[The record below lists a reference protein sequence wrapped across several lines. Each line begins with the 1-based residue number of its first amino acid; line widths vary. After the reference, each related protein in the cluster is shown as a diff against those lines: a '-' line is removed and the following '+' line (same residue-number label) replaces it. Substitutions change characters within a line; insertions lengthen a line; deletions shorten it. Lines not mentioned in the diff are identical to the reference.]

1 MSRMP
6 RLILCAVAFMTL
18 GGSCLADSVE
28 TNYVFGQAVQ
38 KVISS
43 EKSLAMAES
52 NFVAMSRDRS
62 NDPPFLGKL
71 ELAMA
76 FRYSREQQKDRD
88 RIFEHCE
95 AALRYPLV
103 YSDACRIWELT
114 GVTLEWM
121 QYEVPVRDLPALR
134 KKVLAAY
141 LNGLKAAGENK
152 SLAGVFKGYVAR
164 FYANNPYYEEILTE
178 GINTFPDA
186 AVLEEIVET
195 VEKSNHLPL
204 PLALENQPPVG
215 SMSFDAKEYEVEGVI
230 EEDIFGGFPGKLK
243 AEFKVQVR
251 GGSWLIETTEL
262 ERTRGS

>member
-76 FRYSREQQKDRD
+76 FRYSRNSR
-88 RIFEHCE
+88 RIGT
-95 AALRYPLV
+95 A
-103 YSDACRIWELT
+103 SSSI
-114 GVTLEWM
+114 
-121 QYEVPVRDLPALR
+121 VRPRCAIRLFTAMR
-134 KKVLAAY
+134 
-141 LNGLKAAGENK
+141 
-152 SLAGVFKGYVAR
+152 VASG
-164 FYANNPYYEEILTE
+164 N
-178 GINTFPDA
+178 
-186 AVLEEIVET
+186 
-195 VEKSNHLPL
+195 
-204 PLALENQPPVG
+204 
-215 SMSFDAKEYEVEGVI
+215 
-230 EEDIFGGFPGKLK
+230 
-243 AEFKVQVR
+243 
-251 GGSWLIETTEL
+251 
-262 ERTRGS
+262 

>member
-1 MSRMP
+1 M
-6 RLILCAVAFMTL
+6 
-18 GGSCLADSVE
+18 
-28 TNYVFGQAVQ
+28 
-38 KVISS
+38 
-43 EKSLAMAES
+43 
-52 NFVAMSRDRS
+52 
-62 NDPPFLGKL
+62 
-71 ELAMA
+71 
-76 FRYSREQQKDRD
+76 
-88 RIFEHCE
+88 
-95 AALRYPLV
+95 
-103 YSDACRIWELT
+103 T

-186 AVLEEIVET
+186 AVLEKIVET
-195 VEKSNHLPL
+195 VEKSDHLPL
-204 PLALENQPPVG
+204 PLGIEDQPPVG

-262 ERTRGS
+262 ERTRGSLRKPACRHGQLYGNLHSQCPDEQGD